1 MTDDTKKAAALTAAI
16 SMLGL
21 SLGVSG
27 PADAQ
32 YAPAR
37 PSGQGNQ
44 GVLIGLNQP
53 SSGQYKSEQWKSEQL
68 KSEQLRSCIERP
80 LPLHQLVGASCH
92 DAAEL
97 ALAAALSADFA
108 ALSPV
113 MPTTSHP
120 DALALGWERFEVLA
134 EAASLP
140 VFALGGVS
148 PADLDRARRCGG
160 QGVAGIRGFW

>member
-32 YAPAR
+32 YAPVR

-68 KSEQLRSCIERP
+68 KSEQLKSEQLKSQQWKSQQYKSNQVKLAP
-80 LPLHQLVGASCH
+80 LP
-92 DAAEL
+92 
-97 ALAAALSADFA
+97 
-108 ALSPV
+108 
-113 MPTTSHP
+113 
-120 DALALGWERFEVLA
+120 
-134 EAASLP
+134 
-140 VFALGGVS
+140 
-148 PADLDRARRCGG
+148 
-160 QGVAGIRGFW
+160 